1 MNMPVGPQHGLPL
14 PSGGGRPI
22 EFDEATLTRFLSY
35 ILHPGDCHEVCVI
48 RGAYRTPTTIGPA
61 DFNITL
67 ASWYDSPQ
75 AIIADAAKLKGVSGY
90 IVPNPIDLD
99 LIARSHNKLNKQKHR
114 TTDDDIRAWFWV
126 LLDLDVKRKADTS
139 ATDAEL
145 VAALDRLA
153 SIHATH
159 PEIAA
164 ASIWGRSGNGGWNLV
179 RVPGYA
185 FNDESMG
192 LVSRFL
198 AELARRFDTD
208 TIKVDQKTKNPARL
222 MCLPGTMKCKGENST
237 TTGRVWRLATLD
249 SPIGHTPTPL
259 DLAAWLDEYETP
271 PPPTAPPAPR
281 IAPATTSPV
290 GSERER
296 RIARAGAYLN
306 GIAPAVS
313 GQGGHDQTFD
323 AACALVKGFDLSVA
337 EARPLLAA
345 WNTLCVPP
353 WDAGDLEHKLS
364 DADGRPDDKPRG
376 YLYDRERDRGDN
388 RPIPA
393 AQLAAGA
400 ALAAAMAAGA
410 TFDIGGEQTT
420 AGTNGAHHGAPGGLN
435 GHHGGNGAAHG
446 GNGTPNGQPNAAAH
460 EDDGPGIAPDD
471 DSHRLARAFLEE
483 KYAGPHGYRLRYYQ
497 DEWHVWD
504 AAAGCYRVRSRVEIR
519 AELSLW
525 IHEEFLRLH
534 NNALRR
540 WGAKKGNERGKKP
553 VLRNVTC
560 GVTAN
565 VTQALTSLVVLDA
578 AVARQIP
585 SWTGPHPW
593 NPVDILPARN
603 ALIHLPSWA
612 AGEPFTLAPT
622 PAYFSTYATGFDFTA
637 TPPEPTEWLAF
648 LGQQWGSDRESV
660 DLLQEWMGYLL
671 TTDTSLQKILMLIGP
686 KRSGKGTITRVITAL
701 LGEPN
706 VTNPTLSGLAGRF
719 GLASLVGKPAAIVS
733 DARISGRTDTA
744 VVVERL
750 LSISGE
756 DSQTVDRKGKDEI
769 TVKLPTR
776 FTIVSNELPRMQDA
790 SGALAGRLL
799 LLKMTRSFYGEEDS
813 ELFDRLAAELPS
825 ILVWAME
832 GWKRLRARRRFKQ
845 PVSGRET
852 LEAMEGLSSPT
863 LSFVSEH
870 VKIESGASVLT
881 TDVYNRWR
889 TWCQAAGDE
898 HPGTETWFGRN
909 LRAAI
914 PTLAKERRRTHSGRE
929 HFYLG
934 IRLLYP
940 GEIPDSAEHEEEDS
954 TPETTQGTTSE
965 GGTYVPF

>member
-1 MNMPVGPQHGLPL
+1 MPALPTIPTLPL
-14 PSGGGRPI
+14 PSQC
-22 EFDEATLTRFLSY
+22 FDETTLVRFLNY
-35 ILHPGDCHEVCVI
+35 TMRPGECHEVCAI
-48 RGAYRTPTTIGPA
+48 RASYQTTNTIVSSNY
-61 DFNITL
+61 NITL

-75 AIIADAAKLKGVSGY
+75 AVIADAAKLKGVSGY
-90 IVPNPIDLD
+90 IVPNPIKLD
-99 LIARSHNKLNKQKHR
+99 LTARSHNKLNKQKHR
-114 TTDDDIRAWFWV
+114 TTDDDILFLRW
-126 LLDLDVKRKADTS
+126 LLVDLDVKRPADTS

-145 VAALDRLA
+145 ALAAAKLDA
-153 SIHATH
+153 IFAAH
-159 PEIAA
+159 PEMRAA
-164 ASIWGRSGNGGWNLV
+164 AIWGRSGNGYWALV
-179 RVPGYA
+179 LLPDYPADDVHT
-185 FNDESMG
+185 G

-198 AELARRFDTD
+198 RELSRRFDD
-208 TIKVDQKTKNPARL
+208 DSVKVDQKTKNPARL
-222 MCLPGTMKCKGENST
+222 MCLPGTLKCKGENRADL
-237 TTGRVWRLATLD
+237 GRVWRLATLD
-249 SPIGHTPTPL
+249 SPEGHQPAPL
-259 DLAAWLDEYETP
+259 DLAAWLAEHETP
-271 PPPTAPPAPR
+271 EPPTAPPAPI
-281 IAPATTSPV
+281 IALAAASPV
-290 GSERER
+290 GSDRER
-296 RIARAGAYLN
+296 RIARASAYLAK
-306 GIAPAVS
+306 ITPAVS
-313 GQGGHDQTFD
+313 GQGGHDQTFN
-323 AACALVKGFDLSVA
+323 AACALIKGFDLTVA
-337 EARPLLAA
+337 EARPLMAA
-345 WNTLCVPP
+345 WNTACVPP
-353 WDAGDLEHKLS
+353 WDAADLEHKLA
-364 DADGRPDDKPRG
+364 DADARPDDKLRG
-376 YLYDRERDRGDN
+376 YLFERDRGHGE
-388 RPIPA
+388 PA
-393 AQLAAGA
+393 AQAIAERH

-578 AVARQIP
+578 ADARQVP

-593 NPVDILPARN
+593 NPVDVLPARN
-603 ALIHLPSWA
+603 ALIHLPSWE

-622 PAYFSTYATGFDFTA
+622 PAYFSTYATGFDFHA
-637 TPPEPTEWLAF
+637 TPPPPTEWLAF

-756 DSQTVDRKGKDEI
+756 DTQTVDRKGRDEI

-799 LLKMTRSFYGEEDS
+799 LLKMTRSFFGEEDP
-813 ELFDRLAAELPS
+813 ELFGRLAAELPS
-825 ILVWAME
+825 ILLWAME

-845 PVSGRET
+845 PASGRET

-863 LSFVSEH
+863 LTFVGEH
-870 VKIESGASVLT
+870 IKIEPGASVLT